1 MFRISGIMNLN
12 QYKNIYFVGIGGIGM
27 SALARY
33 FNNKNLNILGYDKYR
48 SPLCISL
55 ESENIHINYTD
66 DIHFIPSYIKK
77 NNKETLI
84 VYTPAIP
91 NSNQQFSYFK
101 DNGYN
106 ILKRSDLLAK
116 VTKDNFTIAIAGT
129 HGKTTTS
136 SILAHILHNSDIDCT
151 AFLGGICSNY
161 NSNLILGTKNSIVVV
176 EADEFDRSFLSLNP
190 DIAVI
195 TSIAPDHLD
204 IYKTTEN
211 LMSAFTDFTKKIKSG
226 GTLFLEESIDTTII
240 DRDDISVLNYSTS
253 AIADISSKNIFSRD
267 DVMHFEVLFKEETI
281 TDFQLKMGGE
291 HNVSN
296 ALAAISISKK
306 LNVSNEDIIQSIKSF
321 NGIKRRFETH
331 ISNNEV
337 IFIDDYA
344 HHPQEI
350 EKSILAVR
358 NMYSDREITVIF
370 QPHLYSRTNDFMD
383 DFASSL
389 SLTDKLILLE
399 IYAARECKIEGV
411 SSDVLLQKC
420 KVQEKKLSTKK
431 EVLSLIEKNKVDV
444 LLTLG
449 AGDISTIVEPLKV
462 KLS

>member
-1 MFRISGIMNLN
+1 MNLYK
-12 QYKNIYFVGIGGIGM
+12 YKNIYFVGIGGIGM

-33 FNNKNLNILGYDKYR
+33 FNKRNLNILGYDKVR
-48 SPLCISL
+48 TPLCLDL

-66 DIHFIPSYIKK
+66 DINLIPDDVKQ
-77 NNKETLI
+77 NKEETLV

-91 NSNQQFSYFK
+91 ISNHQFSYFK
-101 DNGYN
+101 DNGYK
-106 ILKRSDLLAK
+106 ILKRSELLGK
-116 VTKDNFTIAIAGT
+116 ITQDNFTIAIAGT

-136 SILAHILHNSDIDCT
+136 SILAHILYNSNIDCT

-161 NSNLILGTKNSIVVV
+161 NSNLILGTKNSLVVV
-176 EADEFDRSFLSLNP
+176 EADEYDRSFLTLNP

-195 TSIAPDHLD
+195 TSVAPDHLD
-204 IYKTTEN
+204 IYKNKEN
-211 LMSAFTDFTKKIKSG
+211 LKSAFTDFTNKIKSG
-226 GTLFLEESIDTTII
+226 GTLFLEDSVDTTMI
-240 DRDDISVLNYSTS
+240 DRNDISIIKYSTS
-253 AIADISSKNIFSRD
+253 NITDISSKNIVSRD
-267 DVMHFEVLFKEETI
+267 EIMHFDVLFGEEI
-281 TDFQLKMGGE
+281 VTDFKLKMGGE
-291 HNVSN
+291 YNVSN

-306 LNVSNEDIIQSIKSF
+306 LNVSNENIVQSINSF
-321 NGIKRRFETH
+321 TGIERRFETH
-331 ISNNEV
+331 LSNDDV

-344 HHPQEI
+344 HHPEEI

-358 NMYSDREITVIF
+358 DMYSDREITVIF

-389 SLTDKLILLE
+389 SLSDKLILLE
-399 IYAARECKIEGV
+399 IYGAREQEIKGV
-411 SSDVLLQKC
+411 SSDILLQKC
-420 KVQEKKLSTKK
+420 KVKNKKLSTKN
-431 EVLSLIEKNKVDV
+431 EVLSLIKKNEVDV